1 MHLPDITEVDPVD
14 ATDMAILAEIQD
26 VLKRHNALGRFGVN
40 LLHQHF
46 DMADDEI
53 MVEYTDVASRT
64 QMIRVEKIG
73 HPLGEHESVIYT
85 RWAFSEST
93 GLIVTTACCS
103 YYRGNHRGCPRISN

>member
-1 MHLPDITEVDPVD
+1 MVSVGPPETHKVPSITRNVLVHLPDVTEVDPVD

-53 MVEYTDVASRT
+53 MVEYPHSDDPCRKDRSPF
-64 QMIRVEKIG
+64 G
-73 HPLGEHESVIYT
+73 
-85 RWAFSEST
+85 
-93 GLIVTTACCS
+93 
-103 YYRGNHRGCPRISN
+103 